1 MRISIGAPTVQET
14 PTYLTNV
21 GQMTNPGERAT
32 GLEDM
37 PSRRIVPG
45 NDQESALVWRMK
57 QRSGDDEDDDAQMPP
72 LGTEQVDNTG
82 VDIVS
87 RWINELE

>member
-1 MRISIGAPTVQET
+1 
-14 PTYLTNV
+14 
-21 GQMTNPGERAT
+21 MTNPGERAT
-32 GLEDM
+32 GLENM
-37 PSRRIVPG
+37 PSIRIVPG
-45 NDQESALVWRMK
+45 NDQESAFVWRMK